1 MAVVVVAIFE
11 VGRTGT
17 ISEGLDEDDGEVV
30 EVEVAGHA
38 TGPQARSVGQHPP
51 PRLEGQDL
59 KPGEQE
65 RAVGELEKDSAI
77 DDVSR
82 EVEESGVE
90 EGEVDDDDDD
100 GGGVGDDTG
109 IIGVMNIIGDE
120 VCV

>member
-1 MAVVVVAIFE
+1 MVAIFE

-17 ISEGLDEDDGEVV
+17 TSEELGGDDDEGVV

-51 PRLEGQDL
+51 PRLEGQDR

-65 RAVGELEKDSAI
+65 RAVGELEKNSAV

-82 EVEESGVE
+82 EVEEAGIE
-90 EGEVDDDDDD
+90 KGEVDGDDDS
-100 GGGVGDDTG
+100 GGVDGDTG
-109 IIGVMNIIGDE
+109 IVGVMSITGDI

>member
-17 ISEGLDEDDGEVV
+17 ISEGLGEVDDEVV

-38 TGPQARSVGQHPP
+38 TGPQARSVGQHPL
-51 PRLEGQDL
+51 PRLEGRDGKL
-59 KPGEQE
+59 GERE
-65 RAVGELEKDSAI
+65 RAVGELEKDSII

-82 EVEESGVE
+82 EVEEAGFE
-90 EGEVDDDDDD
+90 EGEVDEDDN

-109 IIGVMNIIGDE
+109 IIGVTSIIGDE